1 MIGSQKITEQDLFR
15 IQEKISLVRKKIE
28 KKDKR
33 AKLIAIFGHIGFC
46 IGLFLAGTY
55 IFFVMMGDEIEA
67 GEVAFPKWYAAIG
80 QTVKGIMP
88 ESMTDSILDILFMVA
103 LALICSFAF
112 ALLGKIISVF
122 VSGSAC
128 YLSSRNAPPKNQ
140 AEKMLE
146 DIGRLSSY
154 SISYDDYYPSSDH
167 MINRYNFIP
176 WLSFIASFVIGIV
189 LLTTVHNKEDYVGN
203 VVVIPVLFTWPFALL
218 WRLSAIIDS
227 VFYHGSSGYYLST
240 EKKQLEDFIAQ
251 CDKEEQEK
259 KERIKKQQ
267 HAERLKK
274 AEELYQRAIAGE
286 EVDLRL
292 LRRSAD
298 MEDPNAC
305 LRYGMELLSGLDPS
319 LQTKSEIE
327 KRNQKAASYFKI
339 PANQGN
345 REAEFYWLICRCQ
358 YESGDIDHWEDIL
371 HKLRQLKANGHVP
384 SHMQGVCDI
393 AIENAVQCI
402 NSLESRSYSS
412 NYSTSSYVPSYS
424 SYSQDKGLNTYMTDR
439 RNGQTVYY
447 KDGQYVNEDG
457 DRVPL
462 PYIEE

>member
-1 MIGSQKITEQDLFR
+1 MIGSQKITEQDLSKIRERINLAGKKR
-15 IQEKISLVRKKIE
+15 IQKR
-28 KKDKR
+28 KR
-33 AKLIAIFGHIGFC
+33 AGVTATFGHIGFC
-46 IGLFLAGTY
+46 LGLFPAGIY
-55 IFFVMMGDEIEA
+55 CLCMLVNSQVEKGVVILSE
-67 GEVAFPKWYAAIG
+67 WYASIG
-80 QTVKGIMP
+80 QTIRGIVP
-88 ESMTDSILDILFMVA
+88 EFIADNILEFLFMA
-103 LALICSFAF
+103 AIPLTCSFVF
-112 ALLGKIISVF
+112 ALLGKIF
-122 VSGSAC
+122 GLFASGNYYS
-128 YLSSRNAPPKNQ
+128 LSSRNAPPRKQ

-146 DIGRLSSY
+146 DIERMPSGY
-154 SISYDDYYPSSDH
+154 SSYDDYYPSSDH
-167 MINRYNFIP
+167 MINLYNFFP
-176 WLSFIASFVIGIV
+176 WLFFAAGLGIGVLSLTSTDPYMDYGPIALIV
-189 LLTTVHNKEDYVGN
+189 LLFLGP
-203 VVVIPVLFTWPFALL
+203 IALL
-218 WRLSAIIDS
+218 WRFSAIINS
-227 VFYHGSSGYYLST
+227 VFYRGSSGVYTST

-259 KERIKKQQ
+259 KEQLQRKQR
-267 HAERLKK
+267 AERLKK

-286 EVDLRL
+286 GIDLRL

-319 LQTKSEIE
+319 LQTRSEME

-339 PANQGN
+339 PAEQGN
-345 REAEFYWLICRCQ
+345 KEAEFYWLVCRCQ
-358 YESGDIDHWEDIL
+358 YESGDIDHWEEIL

-384 SHMQGVCDI
+384 SNMRAVCDN
-393 AIENAVQCI
+393 AIEGVVGCI
-402 NSLESRSYSS
+402 NDLESRSYTPT
-412 NYSTSSYVPSYS
+412 YSTSSYTPSYS